1 LPYNNALWFG
11 CNIDEEPL
19 NKYRDKPGNENMKT
33 RNAFPLQVNS
43 GPLSLALQILA
54 IAMVMEMAGAYAAS
68 TNMDIDYSH
77 NVVGT
82 GTVMTDFKM
91 GSDEGTQATGK
102 VRGSGEVMNK
112 YVFVSN
118 SSVNVS
124 IEDQFLFTKIP
135 VTHEI
140 TIRDYPQMTKSP
152 GSFRLLGTTWAAKI
166 NLTPQNDG
174 GKMISFPA
182 HGNALSAPPSKQ

>member
-1 LPYNNALWFG
+1 MS
-11 CNIDEEPL
+11 
-19 NKYRDKPGNENMKT
+19 GNETMNK
-33 RNAFPLQVNS
+33 RNAFSLQLNCAPL
-43 GPLSLALQILA
+43 PLALLILA
-54 IAMVMEMAGAYAAS
+54 LTMLMAVAYATSA
-68 TNMDIDYSH
+68 NMDIDYSH

-91 GSDEGTQATGK
+91 GSDESTQATGR

-118 SSVNVS
+118 NSENVS

-135 VTHEI
+135 VAHEI

-166 NLTPQNDG
+166 NLTPQNDSG
-174 GKMISFPA
+174 QLIA
-182 HGNALSAPPSKQ
+182 D

>member
-1 LPYNNALWFG
+1 MKKRDSLPFQ
-11 CNIDEEPL
+11 L
-19 NKYRDKPGNENMKT
+19 NSAP
-33 RNAFPLQVNS
+33 FPLA
-43 GPLSLALQILA
+43 LLILALT
-54 IAMVMEMAGAYAAS
+54 MVMAGAYAAS

-91 GSDEGTQATGK
+91 GSDESTLATGR

-118 SSVNVS
+118 NSENVS
-124 IEDQFLFTKIP
+124 IENQFIFTKTP
-135 VTHEI
+135 VAHEI
-140 TIRDYPQMTKSP
+140 TIRDYPQMTRIP

-166 NLTPQNDG
+166 NLTPQND
-174 GKMISFPA
+174 SRQ
-182 HGNALSAPPSKQ
+182 ND

>member
-1 LPYNNALWFG
+1 M
-11 CNIDEEPL
+11 
-19 NKYRDKPGNENMKT
+19 KKRDYL
-33 RNAFPLQVNS
+33 PLQLNFA
-43 GPLSLALQILA
+43 PLLLALLILA
-54 IAMVMEMAGAYAAS
+54 ITMVMAGAYAAS

-91 GSDEGTQATGK
+91 GSDESTLATGK

-118 SSVNVS
+118 NSENVS
-124 IEDQFLFTKIP
+124 ILDQFLFTKVPI
-135 VTHEI
+135 THDI
-140 TIRDYPQMTKSP
+140 TIRDYPQMTRSP

-166 NLTPQNDG
+166 NLTPQNNSVNSD
-174 GKMISFPA
+174 
-182 HGNALSAPPSKQ
+182 

>member
-1 LPYNNALWFG
+1 MKKINSLPRQLNSV
-11 CNIDEEPL
+11 PL
-19 NKYRDKPGNENMKT
+19 
-33 RNAFPLQVNS
+33 PLV
-43 GPLSLALQILA
+43 LLILA
-54 IAMVMEMAGAYAAS
+54 ITMVMAGAYAAS

-91 GSDEGTQATGK
+91 GSDESTLATGR

-118 SSVNVS
+118 NSENVS
-124 IEDQFLFTKIP
+124 IEDQFLFTKVPI
-135 VTHEI
+135 THDI
-140 TIRDYPQMTKSP
+140 SIRDYPQMTKIP

-166 NLTPQNDG
+166 NLTPQNNSVNND
-174 GKMISFPA
+174 
-182 HGNALSAPPSKQ
+182 

>member
-1 LPYNNALWFG
+1 MSDN
-11 CNIDEEPL
+11 ETM
-19 NKYRDKPGNENMKT
+19 NK
-33 RNAFPLQVNS
+33 RNAFSLQLNCAPL
-43 GPLSLALQILA
+43 PLALLILA
-54 IAMVMEMAGAYAAS
+54 LTMLMAVAYATSA
-68 TNMDIDYSH
+68 NMDIDYSH

-91 GSDEGTQATGK
+91 GSDESTQATGR

-118 SSVNVS
+118 NSENVS

-135 VTHEI
+135 VAHEI

-166 NLTPQNDG
+166 NLTPQNDSG
-174 GKMISFPA
+174 QLIA
-182 HGNALSAPPSKQ
+182 D

>member
-1 LPYNNALWFG
+1 MS
-11 CNIDEEPL
+11 
-19 NKYRDKPGNENMKT
+19 GNETMKK
-33 RNAFPLQVNS
+33 RNAFSLQLNYAPL
-43 GPLSLALQILA
+43 PLALLILA
-54 IAMVMEMAGAYAAS
+54 LTMLMALAYATSA
-68 TNMDIDYSH
+68 NMDIDYSH
-77 NVVGT
+77 NVVGI

-91 GSDEGTQATGK
+91 GSDESTQATGR

-118 SSVNVS
+118 NSENVS

-135 VTHEI
+135 VAHEI

-166 NLTPQNDG
+166 NLTPQNDSG
-174 GKMISFPA
+174 QLIA
-182 HGNALSAPPSKQ
+182 D